1 MSTTFSLVSCEWC
14 GTTNDPR
21 RLRCILCD
29 VEIGIPPLEGIHG
42 KELDAAIR
50 SAYTRGGARH
60 VAERLANGRIPWRNT
75 SIEQRCV
82 RIALAEQM
90 SNLGTCFILNP
101 DDESSEVFLG
111 WRWPQ
116 SPLATSLQ
124 LLFVRDRKR
133 VGDQIVSRDPRRRA
147 VNLYLP
153 SASDLKG
160 LQIYL
165 SLRAVIEGLAIPTH
179 PRVVHSTKA

>member
-1 MSTTFSLVSCEWC
+1 MSTTSFLVSCEWC

-29 VEIGIPPLEGIHG
+29 VEIGIPPLEGTRG
-42 KELDAAIR
+42 RELDAAIR

-60 VAERLANGRIPWRNT
+60 VAERLASGRIPWRNS

-82 RIALAEQM
+82 RIALAEQIPH
-90 SNLGTCFILNP
+90 LGTLLIFNP

-116 SPLATSLQ
+116 SSLATSVQ
-124 LLFVRDRKR
+124 LLFVRNRER
-133 VGDQIVSRDPRRRA
+133 VGDEMVSRDPRRRA

-153 SASDLKG
+153 SAGELKG

-165 SLRAVIEGLAIPTH
+165 SLQAVIEGLAIRTH

>member
-1 MSTTFSLVSCEWC
+1 VSCEWC
-14 GTTNDPR
+14 GTTNDVR

-29 VEIGIPPLEGIHG
+29 VEIGIPLLDGIHG

-60 VAERLANGRIPWRNT
+60 VAERLADGRIPWRNS

-82 RIALAEQM
+82 RVALAEQIPDM
-90 SNLGTCFILNP
+90 GTTLSYDP
-101 DDESSEVFLG
+101 DDVSTKVLLG

-116 SPLATSLQ
+116 SRIATSLQ

-133 VGDQIVSRDPRRRA
+133 VGDQVISRDPRRRA
-147 VNLYLP
+147 VNLYLQ
-153 SASDLKG
+153 SANELKG
-160 LQIYL
+160 FQLYL
-165 SLRAVIEGLAIPTH
+165 SLRAEIEGLVIRTQ
-179 PRVVHSTKA
+179 PRVVHSTRAQGRGRMK